1 MQLKHTLTTA
11 LAAAAV
17 QAQSDNST
25 GSANLTSLLSGNQN
39 LTALTTLLTAYP
51 DLVSSLSNATN
62 ITLLAP
68 SNQALNSLNSSG
80 ALQQAAMMQGYIQ
93 ALLSYH
99 VLVGE
104 FYAENITETP
114 AFPQT
119 LLNNTMFSNVTGGQV
134 VECRKEDNGVYFISG
149 LKNNVSVSQPVSK
162 TIQPPSMTATLTHD
176 TRISTSPA
184 ALSMSSTDFSPSR
197 PMSAP

>member
-1 MQLKHTLTTA
+1 MQLKHALTTA
-11 LAAAAV
+11 FAAAAV
-17 QAQSDNST
+17 HAQSDNST

-39 LTALTTLLTAYP
+39 LTALTSLLTAYP
-51 DLVSSLSNATN
+51 DLVTTLSNATN

-80 ALQQAAMMQGYIQ
+80 ALQQAAMMEGYVQ

-119 LLNNTMFSNVTGGQV
+119 LLNNTMYSNVTGGQV
-134 VECRKEDNGVYFISG
+134 VECRREDNEVLIISG
-149 LKNNVSVSQPVSK
+149 LKNNVSVTQAVRWLV
-162 TIQPPSMTATLTHD
+162 PS
-176 TRISTSPA
+176 
-184 ALSMSSTDFSPSR
+184 
-197 PMSAP
+197 